1 MKKSTSTA
9 KKRAPARKAAKKT
22 AKAGALAVHAAGAP
36 AEAHPASKELLEK
49 RKRLMKEA
57 EVALGLINSYPILR
71 KRAEVEAAKK
81 LMLEVYSKGDEVIRQ
96 FILFIMHEH
105 LAKAANMRVMENFDF
120 FKKVLGE
127 KVEVMEVRKHVYRSM
142 FNYSNSLEGTVELL
156 FLLGEMGDTGAAKVI
171 SRHLSFYMSGEQ
183 QGLQMLRNAAVEALE
198 NCESLYAL
206 DVLLAYA
213 KYADK
218 NERFIFALR
227 DWEGKVKKSGL
238 SARDKEAY
246 LSEMGD
252 IMMVRKEKDVHY
264 G

>member
-1 MKKSTSTA
+1 MKKRAST
-9 KKRAPARKAAKKT
+9 KKKAPARKAKN
-22 AKAGALAVHAAGAP
+22 AAQAAP
-36 AEAHPASKELLEK
+36 AAEQQPKASKELLEK

-57 EVALGLINSYPILR
+57 EGALGFINSYPLLR

-81 LMLEVYSKGDEVIRQ
+81 LVLEAYSKGDDVVRQ
-96 FILFIMHEH
+96 FIFFIIHEH
-105 LAKAANMRVMENFDF
+105 LAKAANMRAMENFDF

-127 KVEVMEVRKHVYRSM
+127 KAEAMDVRKHVYRSM

-156 FLLGEMGDTGAAKVI
+156 LLLGDIGDTGAAKVI

-183 QGLQMLRNAAVEALE
+183 QGLQLLRNAAVEALE
-198 NCESLYAL
+198 SCESIYAL
-206 DVLLAYA
+206 DVLITYA

-227 DWEGKVKKSGL
+227 DWEDKVKKSGL
-238 SARDKEAY
+238 SAKDKDAY
-246 LSEMGD
+246 LSEMND
-252 IMMVRKEKDVHY
+252 LMMVRKEKDVHY

>member
-1 MKKSTSTA
+1 MKKKGIA
-9 KKRAPARKAAKKT
+9 KPKGKAAKKGAT
-22 AKAGALAVHAAGAP
+22 AAAAPTAPQAGAQAKVP
-36 AEAHPASKELLEK
+36 KELLEK

-57 EVALGLINSYPILR
+57 EGALGLINSYPILR

-81 LMLEVYSKGDEVIRQ
+81 LVIDAYSKGDDVVRQ
-96 FILFIMHEH
+96 FTLFITHEH
-105 LAKAANMRVMENFDF
+105 LAKAANMRMMENFDF

-127 KVEVMEVRKHVYRSM
+127 KAEVMDVRKHVYRSI

-156 FLLGEMGDTGAAKVI
+156 FLLGEIGDTGAAKLI

-206 DVLLAYA
+206 DVLIAYA

-227 DWEGKVKKSGL
+227 DWEDKLKNSSL
-238 SARDKEAY
+238 SAHDKEAY
-246 LSEMGD
+246 LSEIGD
-252 IMMVRKEKDVHY
+252 LMMVRKEKDVHY